1 MTPQE
6 KEVCNMDGVAERSWF
21 KVAIPRIKSKYGLVE
36 QLIRDKARKIRGA
49 CCVLIKKKESQSI
62 IQRPINKLDK
72 LEGSGS
78 KATAQLKFIDKN
90 EIKNVTSAK

>member
-1 MTPQE
+1 
-6 KEVCNMDGVAERSWF
+6 MDGVAERSWF
-21 KVAIPRIKSKYGLVE
+21 KEAIPRIKWKYGLVE
-36 QLIRDKARKIRGA
+36 ELIRDKAKKIRGP
-49 CCVLIKKKESQSI
+49 CVLIKKKDSQSI

-72 LEGSGS
+72 LEGSGR